1 MKEVKFKVIELIR
14 NMIVTID
21 KQMDNFSK
29 KRGRIKK

>member
-1 MKEVKFKVIELIR
+1 MKEVKFELIR